1 MFGFFSPHSSG
12 TDRSVQFF
20 SGIFADECFCME
32 QRNNAYK
39 RKSKKKQKEAE
50 KEKNTENSSD
60 DRMYLVSFF
69 VFLAFSVSFCH

>member
-1 MFGFFSPHSSG
+1 MNASAWNK
-12 TDRSVQFF
+12 
-20 SGIFADECFCME
+20 GITLIKES
-32 QRNNAYK
+32 Q
-39 RKSKKKQKEAE
+39 RKSKKKLR